1 MSPKAL
7 KQGGVNQT
15 FKIMSVECA
24 FEELDPHEQNG
35 CYYRKGGIPAFGVLK
50 TGWEAIITDWTN
62 ATQVAAA
69 ITAGLL
75 VIAKKV
81 KAELTEP
88 SAVEDEA
95 ITGCGTAENITDGF
109 DYTLA
114 VTDFNTNASNDEF
127 YNQLNRSAFAG
138 LVFYNCD
145 ADEIFVVDKKIS
157 FAGSLTIPLTN
168 RTRQRYT
175 VAATWF
181 ASVND
186 GMPVRYAAPAGIFDD
201 AV

>member
-1 MSPKAL
+1 MSISC
-7 KQGGVNQT
+7 T
-15 FKIMSVECA
+15 

-35 CYYRKGGIPAFGVLK
+35 CYYPKGGIPAFGVLK
-50 TGWEAIITDWTN
+50 TGWQAYIQDWTN
-62 ATQVAAA
+62 ATQVQAA
-69 ITAGLL
+69 ITAGFL

-95 ITGCGTAENITDGF
+95 ITGCGSAENITDGF
-109 DYTLA
+109 DYTLS
-114 VTDFNTNASNDEF
+114 VIDFNSSAANDEF
-127 YNQLNRSAFAG
+127 YNQLNRSSFAG

-145 ADEIFVVDKKIS
+145 EETIFVVEKRITVS
-157 FAGSLTIPLTN
+157 ASLSIGNTN

-175 VAATWF
+175 ATVAWY

-186 GMPVRYAAPAGIFDD
+186 GMPTRYPAPAGIFDD
-201 AV
+201 AA

>member
-1 MSPKAL
+1 
-7 KQGGVNQT
+7 
-15 FKIMSVECA
+15 MSVDCT

-35 CYYRKGGIPAFGVLK
+35 CYYPKGGIPAFGVLK
-50 TGWEAIITDWTN
+50 NGWEAIITDWTN

-69 ITAGLL
+69 ITAGKL

-88 SAVEDEA
+88 SPVEDEA
-95 ITGCGTAENITDGF
+95 ITGCGSAENITDGF

-114 VTDFNTNASNDEF
+114 VVDFNSSAANDEF
-127 YNQLNRSAFAG
+127 YNQLNRSSFSG

-145 ADEIFVVDKKIS
+145 EETIFVVDKKVNFS
-157 FAGSLTIPLTN
+157 AALSIPATN

-175 VAATWF
+175 TSVTWY

-186 GMPVRYAAPAGIFDD
+186 GMPVRYPAPAGIFDN
-201 AV
+201 AA